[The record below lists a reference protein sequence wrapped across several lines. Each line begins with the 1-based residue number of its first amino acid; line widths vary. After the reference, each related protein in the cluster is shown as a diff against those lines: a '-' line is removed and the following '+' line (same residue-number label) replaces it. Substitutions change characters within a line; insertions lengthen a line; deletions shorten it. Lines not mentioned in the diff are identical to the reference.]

1 MSLYVVRQKVDK
13 SGEKEK
19 VRYHGVPV
27 SSGQVGMDELARNI
41 CERCS
46 LTEADVYAA
55 VIALADV
62 MQTYLMKG
70 NTVHLKDIGLFS
82 ISAGSEGYEKPD
94 ECTPSKVVAQ
104 RVCFKADKEMR
115 SILPQIKYQRA
126 NREATKSK

>member
-13 SGEKEK
+13 SGEEEK

-126 NREATKSK
+126 NREATKK

>member
-13 SGEKEK
+13 SGEEEK

-82 ISAGSEGYEKPD
+82 ISAGSEGYENPD

-126 NREATKSK
+126 NREATKK